1 MATKRYSLSEIS
13 GVADSYKATPQGDAL
28 GQVVFALNTATGST
42 CIGQCVFG
50 CQLIPWGICCYF
62 NPNVS
67 SACSCPG
74 STTCGFCLTGTGV
87 FVALGSITG
96 CGATLF
102 RRIS

>member
-1 MATKRYSLSEIS
+1 MAKRYTLSEIG
-13 GVADSYKATPQGDAL
+13 GVTDSYKATPQGDVL

-62 NPNVS
+62 NPNVN
-67 SACSCPG
+67 SACACPG
-74 STTCGFCLTGTGV
+74 STVCGFCLSGTGI
-87 FVALGSITG
+87 FLALGSVTG

-102 RRIS
+102 RRIA